1 MQTRAKIS
9 LWEERISSDIYE
21 SSPISWC
28 WLLERGD
35 FMTHGPFSRLY
46 WVSNWDQFS
55 QDLVWIHFTN
65 ICLVMN
71 LTFITMGY
79 WHQLLVFSFER
90 VFEEKKRIESLHF
103 EDELPIMSNCPST
116 AICPCPCPSAVSP
129 TCLVLVLVQFKK
141 NSHFHKSYVMIY
153 LISDHLREL
162 IFVDSFIFESG

>member
-28 WLLERGD
+28 WLLERRD

-162 IFVDSFIFESG
+162 IFVNFFIFESG